1 MSEFQSDNATKKLVR
16 GKIAST
22 TSVFEIGYGTIIQ
35 TVDELIYPPEGEEFL
50 APGFIDVQVN
60 GFAGVDYND
69 PAASHQAICQSI
81 RRMFVTG
88 VTRLFPTVITGSRE
102 CMIGALRNLA
112 SAKEEFGRRDMP
124 EAQAIEGFHME
135 GPHISPEDGPRGAH
149 PVEHVRPPDIDEFK
163 EWQEVANGLVRIVT
177 VSPEWE
183 ETPSYI
189 TELVRSGVVA
199 SIGHTKATSEQIA
212 AAVDAGATMSTHLG
226 NGAHSTLPKTRNYIW
241 DQLAADRL
249 IPSFILDGIHIPGP
263 FFAAAVHAKGIERS
277 VLVTDAVMPAMC
289 DPGPYRL
296 GQVDVELRPNGSV
309 VLRGGARLAGS
320 ALRMDHAI
328 GNAVSLGNISLRD
341 ALAMA
346 TINPARAARVAGRQR
361 GLSPGEKA
369 DFVRFRWDER
379 EKSLSVIETVVA
391 GSTVYQA

>member
-1 MSEFQSDNATKKLVR
+1 
-16 GKIAST
+16 
-22 TSVFEIGYGTIIQ
+22 
-35 TVDELIYPPEGEEFL
+35 
-50 APGFIDVQVN
+50 
-60 GFAGVDYND
+60 
-69 PAASHQAICQSI
+69 
-81 RRMFVTG
+81 
-88 VTRLFPTVITGSRE
+88 
-102 CMIGALRNLA
+102 
-112 SAKEEFGRRDMP
+112 
-124 EAQAIEGFHME
+124 
-135 GPHISPEDGPRGAH
+135 
-149 PVEHVRPPDIDEFK
+149 
-163 EWQEVANGLVRIVT
+163 
-177 VSPEWE
+177 
-183 ETPSYI
+183 
-189 TELVRSGVVA
+189 
-199 SIGHTKATSEQIA
+199 
-212 AAVDAGATMSTHLG
+212 MSTHLG

-277 VLVTDAVMPAMC
+277 LLVTDAVMPAMC

-328 GNAVSLGNISLRD
+328 GNAVRLGNISLRD

>member
-112 SAKEEFGRRDMP
+112 SAKEEFSRRDMP

-212 AAVDAGATMSTHLG
+212 AAVDAGATMS
-226 NGAHSTLPKTRNYIW
+226 
-241 DQLAADRL
+241 
-249 IPSFILDGIHIPGP
+249 
-263 FFAAAVHAKGIERS
+263 
-277 VLVTDAVMPAMC
+277 
-289 DPGPYRL
+289 
-296 GQVDVELRPNGSV
+296 
-309 VLRGGARLAGS
+309 
-320 ALRMDHAI
+320 
-328 GNAVSLGNISLRD
+328 
-341 ALAMA
+341 
-346 TINPARAARVAGRQR
+346 
-361 GLSPGEKA
+361 
-369 DFVRFRWDER
+369 
-379 EKSLSVIETVVA
+379 
-391 GSTVYQA
+391 